1 MKSDEPI
8 QVFEPSKSGPLP
20 RLGRSTTLALRAHS
34 LFPAD
39 FLSAYIRGRLGLS
52 REVTF
57 SPGFRCVAG
66 NLRCVGQAFLCD
78 TFFVDYAPVHIGHGV
93 GFSYRNMV
101 ITSTH
106 VYGNMDR
113 IEARP
118 VIFEDHCWITSG
130 CIILGGVTIGAHS
143 VIGAGSVVT
152 RSIPRAYSPPAT
164 PAARSGRSKGRA

>member
-1 MKSDEPI
+1 MPPDESI
-8 QVFEPSKSGPLP
+8 HVFEPSQGTPLP
-20 RLGRSTTLALRAHS
+20 RVGKLTTLAFRAHS
-34 LFPAD
+34 LLPFA
-39 FLSAYIRGRLGLS
+39 LLENYIRKQLRLS

-66 NLRCVGQAFLCD
+66 NLRCEGQAFLCD

-101 ITSTH
+101 ITTTH
-106 VYGNMDR
+106 IPGNMDR
-113 IEARP
+113 IVARP

-143 VIGAGSVVT
+143 VIGAGSVVS
-152 RSIPRAYSPPAT
+152 RSIPPGVF
-164 PAARSGRSKGRA
+164 AAGNPCRPIREL

>member
-1 MKSDEPI
+1 MPPDEPI
-8 QVFEPSKSGPLP
+8 HVFEPSQGTPLP
-20 RLGRSTTLALRAHS
+20 RVGKSTTLAFRAHS
-34 LFPAD
+34 LLP
-39 FLSAYIRGRLGLS
+39 SALLETYIRRQLRLS
-52 REVTF
+52 REVAF

-66 NLRCVGQAFLCD
+66 NLRCSGQAFLCD

-106 VYGNMDR
+106 VPGNMDR

-152 RSIPRAYSPPAT
+152 RSIPPGVF
-164 PAARSGRSKGRA
+164 AAGNPCRPIREI

>member
-152 RSIPRAYSPPAT
+152 RSIPPGVF
-164 PAARSGRSKGRA
+164 AAGNPCRPIREIKG